1 MKLIDRDVNIPLRE
15 LVKKL
20 TFRFIFFESFV
31 YNIQTII
38 QINSYFI
45 KEEPIM
51 VNFDQW
57 NGFKGRLWKE
67 EINVRDFVQNNYKP
81 YDGDESFLEGP
92 TEATNKLWGK
102 LQELQKEERAKG
114 GVLDMETKVVAGLTA
129 YGPGYIDESMKELEK
144 VVGLQTDKPLKR
156 AFMPYGGIKMA
167 EEACKNYG
175 YEPDPELHK
184 IFTEYHKTHN
194 QGVFDAYTPEIRK
207 ARHSHII
214 TGLPDTYG
222 RGRIVGD
229 YRRVALYGIDF
240 LMEEKKRDHAN
251 CGCGTMTDD
260 VIRLREEISDQYKAL
275 AGMKKMAESYGY
287 DISKPATNAK
297 EAVQWLY
304 FGYLAAIKTQNGA
317 AMSVGRVSTFLD
329 IYIQRDLEA
338 GTLTEKEAQELI
350 DHFVMKCR
358 MVKFARITSY
368 NELFSGDPTWATLEV
383 GGTGIDGRSM
393 VTKNDYR
400 FLHTLENMGPS
411 PEPNLTVLY
420 SSRLPENFKKYA
432 AKISVDTS
440 SIQYE
445 NDDVMKVTWGDDYSI
460 CCCVSATQT
469 GKEMQFFG
477 ARANL
482 AKCLLYAINGGVDV
496 KNREQVG
503 PAYKPVTSEYLD
515 YDEVVDKFDAM
526 MDWLADLYV
535 NTLNL
540 IQYMH
545 DKYYYE
551 AAEMALIDTDV
562 KRTFATG
569 IAGFSHVVDSLSA
582 IKYAKVKTV
591 RDETGI
597 VVDYEIEGDFP
608 KYGNDD
614 DRADDIAVWLLKTFL
629 EKIKKRHT
637 YRNSEPT
644 TSILTITSNVVYG
657 KYTGAMPDGR
667 KAGTPLAPG
676 ANPSYGAEQN
686 GLLASLNSL
695 TKLPYEWALDGIS
708 NTQTMNPDALGHNEE
723 ERINNLV
730 NVMDGYFDQGAHH
743 LNVNVFG
750 KDKLLDAMEHPEKPE
765 YANFTIRVSGYAVKF
780 IDLTKEQQMDVISRT
795 FHDRM

>member
-1 MKLIDRDVNIPLRE
+1 
-15 LVKKL
+15 
-20 TFRFIFFESFV
+20 
-31 YNIQTII
+31 
-38 QINSYFI
+38 
-45 KEEPIM
+45 M
-51 VNFDQW
+51 VEKTQW
-57 NGFKGRLWKE
+57 AGFKGRLWKE
-67 EINVRDFVQNNYKP
+67 EINVRDFIQNNYTP
-81 YDGDESFLEGP
+81 YDGDESFLAGP

-114 GVLDMETKVVAGLTA
+114 GVLDMETKVVTGLTA
-129 YGPGYIDESMKELEK
+129 YGPGYIDESMKDLEQ

-167 EEACKNYG
+167 EESCENYG
-175 YEPDPELHK
+175 YTPDPELHK
-184 IFTEYHKTHN
+184 VFTEYHKTHN
-194 QGVFDAYTPEIRK
+194 QGVFDAYTPEMRA
-207 ARHSHII
+207 ARRSHII

-229 YRRVALYGIDF
+229 YRRVALYGIDY
-240 LMEEKKRDHAN
+240 LIKCKEEDKAN
-251 CGCGTMTDD
+251 CGCGVMTND
-260 VIRLREEISDQYKAL
+260 VIQLREELSDQINAL
-275 AGMKKMAESYGY
+275 KGMKAMAAAYGY
-287 DISKPATNAK
+287 DISEPATTAK

-329 IYIQRDLEA
+329 IYINKDLEA
-338 GTLTEKEAQELI
+338 GKITEAEAQELI

-358 MVKFARITSY
+358 MVKFARITPY

-432 AKISVDTS
+432 AHISVTTS

-482 AKCLLYAINGGVDV
+482 AKCLLYAINGGVDMKSKV
-496 KNREQVG
+496 QVG
-503 PAYKPVTSEYLD
+503 PAYKPVTSDVLE
-515 YDEVVDKFDAM
+515 YDEVVAKFDKM

-535 NTLNL
+535 NVLNL
-540 IQYMH
+540 IHYMH

-582 IKYAKVKTV
+582 IKYAKVTV
-591 RDETGI
+591 SERDPETGI
-597 VVDYEIEGDFP
+597 AMAFKTEGDFP

-614 DRADDIAVWLLKTFL
+614 DRADDIAVWLLKSFL
-629 EKIKKRHT
+629 DKIKKRHT

-657 KYTGAMPDGR
+657 KFTGNMPDGR

-708 NTQTMNPDALGHNEE
+708 NTQTMNPDALGHDDS
-723 ERINNLV
+723 ERVNNLV

-795 FHDRM
+795 FLDRM

>member
-1 MKLIDRDVNIPLRE
+1 MLEK
-15 LVKKL
+15 
-20 TFRFIFFESFV
+20 
-31 YNIQTII
+31 
-38 QINSYFI
+38 
-45 KEEPIM
+45 
-51 VNFDQW
+51 DQW

-67 EINVRDFVQNNYKP
+67 EVNVRDFIQNNYKP
-81 YDGDESFLEGP
+81 YDGDESFLAGP
-92 TEATNKLWGK
+92 TEATDKLWGK

-114 GVLDMETKVVAGLTA
+114 GVLDMETHVVSGLIA
-129 YGPGYIDESMKELEK
+129 YGAGYIDEELKDLEA

-167 EEACKNYG
+167 QQACETYG
-175 YEPDPELHK
+175 YTPDPELGR

-194 QGVFDAYTPEIRK
+194 QGVFDVYTPEIRL
-207 ARHSHII
+207 ARRNKII

-240 LMEEKKRDHAN
+240 LIEEKQNDLAHCGSGSMRDD
-251 CGCGTMTDD
+251 T
-260 VIRLREEISDQYKAL
+260 IRQREELAEQIKAL
-275 AGMKKMAESYGY
+275 NGMKKMAEAYGF
-287 DISKPATNAK
+287 DISEPAKNAK

-329 IYIQRDLEA
+329 IYLERDLEA
-338 GTLTEKEAQELI
+338 GIITEAEAQELI
-350 DHFVMKCR
+350 DHLVMKCR
-358 MVKFARITSY
+358 MVKFARIPSY
-368 NELFSGDPTWATLEV
+368 NQLFSGDPVWATLEV
-383 GGTGIDGRSM
+383 AGLGTDGRSM
-393 VTKNDYR
+393 VTKNDFR

-420 SSRLPENFKKYA
+420 TAALPENFKKYA
-432 AKISVDTS
+432 AKISIDTS
-440 SIQYE
+440 SVQYE
-445 NDDVMKVTWGDDYSI
+445 NDDVMRPVWGDDYSI

-482 AKCLLYAINGGVDV
+482 AKCLLYAINGGIDE
-496 KNREQVG
+496 KTKTQVA
-503 PAYKPVTSEYLD
+503 PKYRPITSEYLD
-515 YDEVVDKFDAM
+515 YEEVMERYDQM
-526 MDWLADLYV
+526 MEWLADIYV

-562 KRTFATG
+562 RRTFATG

-591 RDETGI
+591 RDEDGI
-597 VVDYEIEGDFP
+597 AIDYEIEGDFP
-608 KYGNDD
+608 RYGNDD
-614 DRADDIAVWLLKTFL
+614 DRADDIAVWLLKEFL
-629 EKIKKRHT
+629 NKLKKHHT
-637 YRNSEPT
+637 YRDSEPT

-657 KYTGAMPDGR
+657 KATGSLPDGR
-667 KAGTPLAPG
+667 KAGEPLSPG
-676 ANPSYGAEQN
+676 ANPSYGAEQS
-686 GLLASLNSL
+686 GLLASLNSVA
-695 TKLPYEWALDGIS
+695 KLPYEWALDGIS
-708 NTQTMNPDALGHNEE
+708 NTQTISPDTLGHDEE
-723 ERINNLV
+723 ERKTNLV
-730 NVMDGYFDQGAHH
+730 QVMDGYFAQGAHH

-750 KDKLLDAMEHPEKPE
+750 TEKLIDAMEHPEKEE

-780 IDLTKEQQMDVISRT
+780 IDLTREQQMDVISRT
-795 FHDRM
+795 CHKSM

>member
-92 TEATNKLWGK
+92 TEATNKLWGR

-482 AKCLLYAINGGVDV
+482 AKCLLYAINGGVDMKSKV
-496 KNREQVG
+496 QVG
-503 PAYKPVTSEYLD
+503 PAYKPVTSDVLE
-515 YDEVVDKFDAM
+515 YDEVVAKFDKM

-535 NTLNL
+535 NVLNL
-540 IQYMH
+540 IHYMH

-667 KAGTPLAPG
+667 KAGTPLSPG

>member
-1 MKLIDRDVNIPLRE
+1 MLEK
-15 LVKKL
+15 
-20 TFRFIFFESFV
+20 
-31 YNIQTII
+31 
-38 QINSYFI
+38 
-45 KEEPIM
+45 
-51 VNFDQW
+51 DQW

-67 EINVRDFVQNNYKP
+67 EVNVRDFIQNNYKP
-81 YDGDESFLEGP
+81 YDGDESFLAGP
-92 TEATNKLWGK
+92 TEATDKLWGK

-114 GVLDMETKVVAGLTA
+114 GVLDMETHVVSGLTA
-129 YGPGYIDESMKELEK
+129 YGAGYIDEELKDLEA

-167 EEACKNYG
+167 QQACETYG
-175 YEPDPELHK
+175 YTPDPELGR

-194 QGVFDAYTPEIRK
+194 QGVFDVYTPEIRL
-207 ARHSHII
+207 ARRNKII

-240 LMEEKKRDHAN
+240 LIEEKQNDLAHCGSGSMRD
-251 CGCGTMTDD
+251 GT
-260 VIRLREEISDQYKAL
+260 IRQREELAEQIKAL
-275 AGMKKMAESYGY
+275 NGMKKMAEAYGF
-287 DISKPATNAK
+287 DISEPAKNAK

-329 IYIQRDLEA
+329 IYLERDLEA
-338 GTLTEKEAQELI
+338 GIITEAEAQELI
-350 DHFVMKCR
+350 DHLVMKCR
-358 MVKFARITSY
+358 MVKFARIPSY
-368 NELFSGDPTWATLEV
+368 NQLFSGDPVWATLEV
-383 GGTGIDGRSM
+383 AGLGTDGRSM
-393 VTKNDYR
+393 VTKNDFR

-420 SSRLPENFKKYA
+420 TAALPENFKKYA
-432 AKISVDTS
+432 AKISIDTS
-440 SIQYE
+440 SVQYE
-445 NDDVMKVTWGDDYSI
+445 NDDVMRPVWGDDYSI

-482 AKCLLYAINGGVDV
+482 AKCLLYAINGGIDE
-496 KNREQVG
+496 KTKTQVA
-503 PAYKPVTSEYLD
+503 PKYRPITSEYLD
-515 YDEVVDKFDAM
+515 YEEVMERYDQM
-526 MDWLADLYV
+526 MEWLADIYV

-562 KRTFATG
+562 RRTFATG

-591 RDETGI
+591 RDEDGI
-597 VVDYEIEGDFP
+597 AIDYEIEGDFP
-608 KYGNDD
+608 RYGNDD
-614 DRADDIAVWLLKTFL
+614 DRADDIAVWLLKEFL
-629 EKIKKRHT
+629 NKLKKHHT
-637 YRNSEPT
+637 YRDSEPT

-657 KYTGAMPDGR
+657 KATGSLPDGR
-667 KAGTPLAPG
+667 KAGEPLSPG
-676 ANPSYGAEQN
+676 ANPSYGAEQS
-686 GLLASLNSL
+686 GLLASLNSVA
-695 TKLPYEWALDGIS
+695 KLPYEWALDGIS
-708 NTQTMNPDALGHNEE
+708 NTQTISPDTLGHDEE
-723 ERINNLV
+723 ERKTNLV
-730 NVMDGYFDQGAHH
+730 QVMDGYFAQGAHH

-750 KDKLLDAMEHPEKPE
+750 TEKLIDAMEHPEKEE

-780 IDLTKEQQMDVISRT
+780 IDLTREQQMDVISRT
-795 FHDRM
+795 CHKSM

>member
-1 MKLIDRDVNIPLRE
+1 
-15 LVKKL
+15 
-20 TFRFIFFESFV
+20 
-31 YNIQTII
+31 
-38 QINSYFI
+38 
-45 KEEPIM
+45 M
-51 VNFDQW
+51 VEKTQW
-57 NGFKGRLWKE
+57 AGFKGRLWKE
-67 EINVRDFVQNNYKP
+67 EINVRDFIQNNYTP
-81 YDGDESFLEGP
+81 YDGDESFLAGP

-114 GVLDMETKVVAGLTA
+114 GVLDMETKVVTGLTA
-129 YGPGYIDESMKELEK
+129 YGPGYIDESMKDLEQ

-167 EEACKNYG
+167 EESCENYG
-175 YEPDPELHK
+175 YTPDPELHK

-194 QGVFDAYTPEIRK
+194 QGVFDAYTPEMRA
-207 ARHSHII
+207 ARRSHII

-229 YRRVALYGIDF
+229 YRRVALYGIDY
-240 LMEEKKRDHAN
+240 LIKCKEEDKAN
-251 CGCGTMTDD
+251 CGCGVMTND
-260 VIRLREEISDQYKAL
+260 VIQLREELSDQINAL
-275 AGMKKMAESYGY
+275 KGMKAMAAAYGY
-287 DISKPATNAK
+287 DISEPATTAK

-329 IYIQRDLEA
+329 IYINKDLEA
-338 GTLTEKEAQELI
+338 GKITEAEAQELI

-432 AKISVDTS
+432 AHISVTTS

-482 AKCLLYAINGGVDV
+482 AKCLLYAINGGVDMKSKV
-496 KNREQVG
+496 QVG
-503 PAYKPVTSEYLD
+503 PAYKPVTADVLEYN
-515 YDEVVDKFDAM
+515 EVVAKFDKM

-535 NTLNL
+535 NVLNL
-540 IQYMH
+540 IHYMH

-582 IKYAKVKTV
+582 IKYAKVTV
-591 RDETGI
+591 SERDPETGI
-597 VVDYEIEGDFP
+597 AMAFKTEGEFP

-629 EKIKKRHT
+629 DKIKKRHT

-657 KYTGAMPDGR
+657 KFTGNMPDGR

-708 NTQTMNPDALGHNEE
+708 NTQTMNPDALGHDDS
-723 ERINNLV
+723 ERVNNLV